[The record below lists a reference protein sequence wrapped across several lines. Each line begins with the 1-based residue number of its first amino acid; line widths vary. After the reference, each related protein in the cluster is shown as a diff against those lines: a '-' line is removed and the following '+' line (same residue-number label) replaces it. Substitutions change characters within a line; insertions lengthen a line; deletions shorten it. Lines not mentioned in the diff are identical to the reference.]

1 LDSELARRIEEKE
14 MGKLPMK
21 KRHKNF
27 IFLLSLLMLLIPSL
41 QGQLI
46 AQELSSKEGKVGES
60 LIEEEYRI
68 HPLDILDINMYME
81 GDLQRY
87 YRVSQNG
94 FISYPFVGEVRVTGL
109 TVSELEEKLTHLL
122 SPDYFINPQ
131 ITIFVEKYH
140 SRRIFILGEV
150 NNPGSYDI
158 PPEKELSV
166 VEAIALAGG
175 FTEEAAVN
183 KTKIV
188 RVEDGLEKTMVV
200 KITDIT
206 KGGDKS
212 KDIILK
218 PNDIVIVPESFF

>member
-1 LDSELARRIEEKE
+1 
-14 MGKLPMK
+14 MK
-21 KRHKNF
+21 KRYKNF
-27 IFLLSLLMLLIPSL
+27 IILLSLIILLILSL

-46 AQELSSKEGKVGES
+46 AKDQSSKQGKNKKKKKS
-60 LIEEEYRI
+60 SIEKVYRI
-68 HPLDILDINMYME
+68 HSLDILKINIYME
-81 GDLQRY
+81 GDLQTNF
-87 YRVSQNG
+87 RVSQSG
-94 FISYPFVGEVRVTGL
+94 RISYPFIGEVRVSGL

-131 ITIFVEKYH
+131 ITIFVERYH
-140 SRRIFILGEV
+140 SRRIFILGAV

-158 PPEKELSV
+158 PTEKELTV
-166 VEAIALAGG
+166 VEAISLAGG

-200 KITDIT
+200 KIKDIT

-218 PNDIVIVPESFF
+218 PNDIVIVPQSFF

>member
-1 LDSELARRIEEKE
+1 
-14 MGKLPMK
+14 MK
-21 KRHKNF
+21 KRYKNF
-27 IFLLSLLMLLIPSL
+27 IFLLSFLILFILSL

-46 AQELSSKEGKVGES
+46 AQGSSSKKGKVGKSPVENDYT
-60 LIEEEYRI
+60 IQ
-68 HPLDILDINMYME
+68 PLDILEIKIYME
-81 GDLQRY
+81 DDLQRY

-94 FISYPFVGEVRVTGL
+94 CISYPFIGEVLVTGL
-109 TVSELEEKLTHLL
+109 TVSALEKKLTHLL
-122 SPDYFINPQ
+122 SPDYFNNPQ
-131 ITIFVEKYH
+131 ITIFVETYH
-140 SRRIFILGEV
+140 SRRIFILGAV

-158 PPEKELSV
+158 PAEKELTV
-166 VEAIALAGG
+166 VEAISLAGG

-218 PNDIVIVPESFF
+218 PNDIVIVPQSFF

>member
-1 LDSELARRIEEKE
+1 
-14 MGKLPMK
+14 
-21 KRHKNF
+21 
-27 IFLLSLLMLLIPSL
+27 
-41 QGQLI
+41 
-46 AQELSSKEGKVGES
+46 
-60 LIEEEYRI
+60 
-68 HPLDILDINMYME
+68 
-81 GDLQRY
+81 
-87 YRVSQNG
+87 
-94 FISYPFVGEVRVTGL
+94 L

-158 PPEKELSV
+158 PPEKKLTV
-166 VEAIALAGG
+166 VEAISLAGG

>member
-1 LDSELARRIEEKE
+1 
-14 MGKLPMK
+14 MK
-21 KRHKNF
+21 KRYKNF
-27 IFLLSLLMLLIPSL
+27 IILLSLIILLILSL

-46 AQELSSKEGKVGES
+46 AKDQSSKQGKNKKKKKS
-60 LIEEEYRI
+60 SIEKVYRI
-68 HPLDILDINMYME
+68 HSLDILKINIYME
-81 GDLQRY
+81 GDLQTNF
-87 YRVSQNG
+87 RVSQSG
-94 FISYPFVGEVRVTGL
+94 RISYPFIGEVRVSGL

-131 ITIFVEKYH
+131 ITIFVERYH
-140 SRRIFILGEV
+140 SRRIFILGAV

-158 PPEKELSV
+158 PTEKELTV
-166 VEAIALAGG
+166 VEAISLAGG

-200 KITDIT
+200 KIKDIT
-206 KGGDKS
+206 KGGNKS

-218 PNDIVIVPESFF
+218 PNDIVIVPQSFF

>member
-1 LDSELARRIEEKE
+1 
-14 MGKLPMK
+14 MK
-21 KRHKNF
+21 KRYKNF

-46 AQELSSKEGKVGES
+46 AQEPSSKEGKVRES
-60 LIEEEYRI
+60 LIEKEYRI

-94 FISYPFVGEVRVTGL
+94 FISYPFVGEVKVSGL
-109 TVSELEEKLTHLL
+109 TLSELGEKLTRLL

-131 ITIFVEKYH
+131 ITISVEKYH

-175 FTEEAAVN
+175 FTEAAAVN
-183 KTKIV
+183 KTKII
-188 RVEDGLEKTMVV
+188 RVEDGQEKNIVV
-200 KITDIT
+200 EITNIT
-206 KGGDKS
+206 KRGDKS
-212 KDIILK
+212 KDTILK
-218 PNDIVIVPESFF
+218 PNDIVIVPQSFF

>member
-1 LDSELARRIEEKE
+1 
-14 MGKLPMK
+14 MK
-21 KRHKNF
+21 KRYKN
-27 IFLLSLLMLLIPSL
+27 IFLLSLLILFILSL

-46 AQELSSKEGKVGES
+46 AQESSSKKGKEGKSPVENDYT
-60 LIEEEYRI
+60 IQ
-68 HPLDILDINMYME
+68 PLDILEIKIYME
-81 GDLQRY
+81 DDLQRY

-94 FISYPFVGEVRVTGL
+94 YISYPFIGEVLVTGL
-109 TVSELEEKLTHLL
+109 TVSALEKELTHLL
-122 SPDYFINPQ
+122 SPDYFNNPQ
-131 ITIFVEKYH
+131 ITIFVERYH
-140 SRRIFILGEV
+140 SRRIFILGAV

-158 PPEKELSV
+158 PAEKELTV
-166 VEAIALAGG
+166 VEAISLAGG

-218 PNDIVIVPESFF
+218 PNDIVIVPQSFF

>member
-1 LDSELARRIEEKE
+1 
-14 MGKLPMK
+14 MK
-21 KRHKNF
+21 KRYKN
-27 IFLLSLLMLLIPSL
+27 IFLLSLLILFILSL

-46 AQELSSKEGKVGES
+46 AQESSSKKGKEGKSPVENDYT
-60 LIEEEYRI
+60 IQ
-68 HPLDILDINMYME
+68 PLDILEIKIYME
-81 GDLQRY
+81 DDLQRY

-94 FISYPFVGEVRVTGL
+94 YISYPFIGEVLVTGL
-109 TVSELEEKLTHLL
+109 TVSALEKELTHLL
-122 SPDYFINPQ
+122 SPDYFNNPQ

-140 SRRIFILGEV
+140 SRRIFILGAV

-158 PPEKELSV
+158 PAEKELTV
-166 VEAIALAGG
+166 VEAISLAGG

-218 PNDIVIVPESFF
+218 PNDIVIVPQSFF

>member
-1 LDSELARRIEEKE
+1 
-14 MGKLPMK
+14 
-21 KRHKNF
+21 
-27 IFLLSLLMLLIPSL
+27 MLLIPNL

-46 AQELSSKEGKVGES
+46 AQEPSSKKGKAGKSPMEKDYT
-60 LIEEEYRI
+60 IQ
-68 HPLDILDINMYME
+68 PLDILSINIYME
-81 GDLQRY
+81 DDLQKQ

-94 FISYPFVGEVRVTGL
+94 YISYPFIGEVQVAGL
-109 TVSELEEKLTHLL
+109 TIFEVEKKLTRLL

-131 ITIFVEKYH
+131 ITVSVERYH

-158 PPEKELSV
+158 PEEKELTV
-166 VEAIALAGG
+166 VEAISLAGG

-188 RVEDGLEKTMVV
+188 RVEDGLEKTRVV

-218 PNDIVIVPESFF
+218 PNDIVIVPQSFF